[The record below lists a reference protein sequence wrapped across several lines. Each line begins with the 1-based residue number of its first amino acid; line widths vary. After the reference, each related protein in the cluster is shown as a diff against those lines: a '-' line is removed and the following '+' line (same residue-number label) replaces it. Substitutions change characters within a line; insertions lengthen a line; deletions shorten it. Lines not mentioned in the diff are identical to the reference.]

1 MDCCNSDI
9 IINNQFQVNHLNEI
23 IQKFYRENQNSLIT
37 NYTVHSYKKIR
48 KSNEEWVRYT
58 MNLQLLFSLYF

>member
-37 NYTVHSYKKIR
+37 NYTVHSYKK
-48 KSNEEWVRYT
+48 K
-58 MNLQLLFSLYF
+58 